1 MRSVQELFSYRRLC
15 FIIAY
20 RGRREKNN
28 DRNWRG
34 ADLEGDSGD
43 QTGFMSLNIHFVR
56 PNKFHTTDGDLSPK
70 MEGPEK

>member
-1 MRSVQELFSYRRLC
+1 MRLMQELFSYRRLC

-28 DRNWRG
+28 DRNWHG

-43 QTGFMSLNIHFVR
+43 QTGFMSLNIHFVW
-56 PNKFHTTDGDLSPK
+56 PNKFYTTDDDLTPK
-70 MEGPEK
+70 KEGSEK